1 MKVHERAL
9 LLSIRP
15 KYIRSILDG
24 TKTVELRRS
33 RIHAVEGTLV
43 ILYSTSPTRSVV
55 ATATLERIIE
65 SEPNDLWLTISGHAG
80 VTRREYDEYF
90 RGASRAFGLRLKNVK
105 RLSSPLPLIQMRAR
119 TGLEPAQSFRYV
131 TDRQVELLTAPA

>member
-9 LLSIRP
+9 LLSVRP

-24 TKTVELRRS
+24 TKTIELRRS
-33 RIHAVEGTLV
+33 RIHASEGALV

-55 ATATLERIIE
+55 ATATLDRIIE
-65 SEPNDLWLTISGHAG
+65 SDPKDLWPVVDGYAG
-80 VTRREYDEYF
+80 VTRGEYDEYF

-105 RLSSPLPLIQMRAR
+105 RLSSPLTLVQMRDL

-131 TDRQVELLTAPA
+131 TGRQVELLTAPV